1 MLSTFYWMV
10 FCELME
16 TWKRWE
22 QEKKKIQ
29 KDLTMTW
36 EKEKKIRVALY
47 QALIFHKCEVHKL
60 KNKVWHWCRLTVVHE
75 RFYPTSMSSAIQ
87 CKGSNEVH

>member
-1 MLSTFYWMV
+1 
-10 FCELME
+10 ME

-22 QEKKKIQ
+22 QEKRKIQ

-47 QALIFHKCEVHKL
+47 QAGIFPKCEAHKL
-60 KNKVWHWCRLTVVHE
+60 KNKVPHTDVDL
-75 RFYPTSMSSAIQ
+75 Q
-87 CKGSNEVH
+87 